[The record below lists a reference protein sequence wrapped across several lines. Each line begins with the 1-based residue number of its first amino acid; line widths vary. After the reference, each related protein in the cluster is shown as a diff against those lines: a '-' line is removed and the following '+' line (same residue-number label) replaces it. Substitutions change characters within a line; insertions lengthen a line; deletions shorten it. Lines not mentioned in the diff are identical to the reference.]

1 VAQVFA
7 SVRRDE
13 AIVVKSLL
21 ESAGIAAELLEEG
34 MLDARPFFAAE
45 IKGARVLVRDEDE
58 EDAKAVVADF
68 TARKT
73 GA

>member
-1 VAQVFA
+1 
-7 SVRRDE
+7 
-13 AIVVKSLL
+13 L
-21 ESAGIAAELLEEG
+21 ESAGIAAELLEDG

-45 IKGARVLVRDEDE
+45 IKSARVLVRDEDE

-68 TARKT
+68 AARKT